1 MNESRVLHEI
11 TPLADNDF
19 MYVADRHKKEFTY
32 PIHCHEI
39 FELNFVENAA
49 GCRRTVGDSSEV
61 IGTVDLVL
69 ITSPQLEHVWEQH
82 ECRSDDIHEVTVQ
95 FYVDFLGSGHSIY
108 QTKPFRS
115 IYNMFVRAQKGL
127 AFPLPAIMQV
137 YHRLM
142 RLSSIQE
149 GFYAVMELMTIL
161 YELSKQDGA
170 RELSSTAFAKVE
182 AQSDSRR
189 VLKVKN
195 YIEDHYRDELR
206 LAQLSQM
213 VGMTDSAFSRFFK
226 QRTGKNLNEY
236 IVDVRLGH
244 AARLL
249 VDTTHTVSEICYQTG
264 FNTVCNFNRL
274 FKKRKGCNPTDFRS
288 KYRKT
293 KIIV

>member
-1 MNESRVLHEI
+1 MNQSKVLHEI
-11 TPLADNDF
+11 TPLADHDF

-39 FELNFVENAA
+39 FELNFVENAI
-49 GCRRTVGDSSEV
+49 GCRRTVGDSSEI
-61 IGTVDLVL
+61 IGQYDLVL
-69 ITSPQLEHVWEQH
+69 ITSPDLEHVWEQH
-82 ECRSDDIHEVTVQ
+82 ECQSDDIHEVTVQ
-95 FYVDFLGSGHSIY
+95 FFVNFSDE
-108 QTKPFRS
+108 RS
-115 IYNMFVRAQKGL
+115 IWQTNPFSSVYKMFMRAKKGL
-127 AFPLPAIMQV
+127 AFPMAAIMQV
-137 YHRLM
+137 YPLIIH
-142 RLSSIQE
+142 LSEIKE
-149 GFYAVMELMTIL
+149 GFYAARELMTIL

-170 RELSSTAFAKVE
+170 RELASSAFAKVE

-195 YIEDHYRDELR
+195 YIEEHYRDELR
-206 LAQLSQM
+206 LGPLSSM

-249 VDTTHTVSEICYQTG
+249 VDTTHTVAEICYETG

-274 FKKRKGCNPTDFRS
+274 FKKRKGCNPTEFRD

>member
-1 MNESRVLHEI
+1 MNQSKVLHEI
-11 TPLADNDF
+11 TPLADHDF

-39 FELNFVENAA
+39 FELNFVENAT
-49 GCRRTVGDSSEV
+49 GCRRTVGDSSEI
-61 IGTVDLVL
+61 IGQYDMVL
-69 ITSPQLEHVWEQH
+69 ITSPDLEHVWEQY
-82 ECRSDDIHEVTVQ
+82 ECQSDDIHEVTVQ
-95 FYVDFLGSGHSIY
+95 FFVDFDDEKSVW
-108 QTKPFRS
+108 QTNPFS
-115 IYNMFVRAQKGL
+115 PVYKMFMRAKKGL
-127 AFPLPAIMQV
+127 AFPMAAIMQV
-137 YHRLM
+137 YPMIIH
-142 RLSSIQE
+142 LSEIKE
-149 GFYAVMELMTIL
+149 GFYAARELMTIL

-170 RELSSTAFAKVE
+170 RELASSAFAKVE

-195 YIEDHYRDELR
+195 YIEEHYRDELR
-206 LAQLSQM
+206 LGQLSNM

-249 VDTTHTVSEICYQTG
+249 VDTTHTVAEICYETG

-274 FKKRKGCNPTDFRS
+274 FKKRKGCNPTEFRD

>member
-1 MNESRVLHEI
+1 MVLHEI
-11 TPLADNDF
+11 TPLAERDF

-49 GCRRTVGDSSEV
+49 RCRRTVGDSSEE
-61 IGTVDLVL
+61 IGQYDLVL
-69 ITSPQLEHVWEQH
+69 ITSPDLEHVWEQH
-82 ECRSDDIHEVTVQ
+82 ECHSDDIHEVTVQ
-95 FYVDFLGSGHSIY
+95 FFVDFNDEHSIY
-108 QTKPFRS
+108 HTNPFSS
-115 IYNMFVRAQKGL
+115 IYKMFLRARKGL
-127 AFPLPAIMQV
+127 AFPLSAIMQV
-137 YHRLM
+137 YPLIT
-142 RLSSIQE
+142 RLSTIQE
-149 GFYAVMELMTIL
+149 GFYAVTELFTIL

-170 RELSSTAFAKVE
+170 RELASSAFAKVSVE
-182 AQSDSRR
+182 SDSRR
-189 VLKVKN
+189 VLKVKHF
-195 YIEDHYRDELR
+195 IEENYRDELR
-206 LAQLSQM
+206 LGQLSSM

-226 QRTGKNLNEY
+226 QRTGKSLNEY

-249 VDTTHTVSEICYQTG
+249 VDTTHTISEICYETG

-274 FKKRKGCNPTDFRS
+274 FKKRKGCNPTDFRG

>member
-1 MNESRVLHEI
+1 MNQSKVLHEI
-11 TPLADNDF
+11 TPLADHDF

-32 PIHCHEI
+32 PIHCHER
-39 FELNFVENAA
+39 FELNFVENAT

-61 IGTVDLVL
+61 IGQYDLVL
-69 ITSPQLEHVWEQH
+69 ITSPDLEHVWEQY
-82 ECRSDDIHEVTVQ
+82 ECQSEDIHEVTVQ
-95 FYVDFLGSGHSIY
+95 FFVDFDDEKSVW
-108 QTKPFRS
+108 QTNPFS
-115 IYNMFVRAQKGL
+115 PVYKMFMRAKKGL
-127 AFPLPAIMQV
+127 AFPMAAIMQV
-137 YHRLM
+137 YPMIIH
-142 RLSSIQE
+142 LSEIKE
-149 GFYAVMELMTIL
+149 GFYAARELMTIL

-170 RELSSTAFAKVE
+170 RELASSAFAKVE

-195 YIEDHYRDELR
+195 YIEEHYRDELR
-206 LAQLSQM
+206 LGQLSNM

-249 VDTTHTVSEICYQTG
+249 VDTTHTVAEICYETG

-274 FKKRKGCNPTDFRS
+274 FKKRKGCNPTEFRD

>member
-1 MNESRVLHEI
+1 MSESKVLHEI
-11 TPLADNDF
+11 TPLADHDF

-39 FELNFVENAA
+39 FELNFVENGE

-61 IGTVDLVL
+61 IGQYDLVL

-82 ECRSDDIHEVTVQ
+82 HCQSTDIHEVTVQ
-95 FYVDFLGSGHSIY
+95 FYVDFNSEDSVWHTNPFSSIY
-108 QTKPFRS
+108 K
-115 IYNMFVRAQKGL
+115 MFVRAKKGL
-127 AFPLPAIMQV
+127 AFPLGAIMQV
-137 YHRLM
+137 YPMLI
-142 RLSSIQE
+142 RLSSIKE
-149 GFYAVMELMTIL
+149 GFYAVRELMTIL

-170 RELSSTAFAKVE
+170 RELSSTAFAKVVD
-182 AQSDSRR
+182 QSDSRR
-189 VLKVKN
+189 VLKVKH
-195 YIEDHYRDELR
+195 YIEEHYRDELR
-206 LAQLSQM
+206 LAQLSAM

-249 VDTTHTVSEICYQTG
+249 VDTTHTVSEICYETG

-274 FKKRKGCNPTDFRS
+274 FKKRKGCNPTEFRE

-293 KIIV
+293 KVIV

>member
-1 MNESRVLHEI
+1 MNQSKVLHEI
-11 TPLADNDF
+11 TPLADHDF

-39 FELNFVENAA
+39 FELNFVENAT
-49 GCRRTVGDSSEV
+49 GCRRTVGDSSEI
-61 IGTVDLVL
+61 IGQYDMVL
-69 ITSPQLEHVWEQH
+69 ITSPDLEHVWEQY
-82 ECRSDDIHEVTVQ
+82 ECQSDDIHEVTVQ
-95 FYVDFLGSGHSIY
+95 FFVDFDDEKSIW
-108 QTKPFRS
+108 QTNPFS
-115 IYNMFVRAQKGL
+115 PVYKMFMRAKKGL
-127 AFPLPAIMQV
+127 AFPMAAIMQV
-137 YHRLM
+137 YPMIIH
-142 RLSSIQE
+142 LSEIKE
-149 GFYAVMELMTIL
+149 GFYAARELMTIL

-170 RELSSTAFAKVE
+170 RELASSAFAKVE

-195 YIEDHYRDELR
+195 YIEEHYRDELR
-206 LAQLSQM
+206 LGQLSNM

-249 VDTTHTVSEICYQTG
+249 VDTTHTVAEICYETG

-274 FKKRKGCNPTDFRS
+274 FKKRKGCNPTEFRD

>member
-1 MNESRVLHEI
+1 MVLHEI
-11 TPLADNDF
+11 TPLADHDF

-39 FELNFVENAA
+39 FELNFVENAE

-61 IGTVDLVL
+61 IGQYDLVL

-82 ECRSDDIHEVTVQ
+82 ECHSQDIHEVTVQ
-95 FYVDFLGSGHSIY
+95 FYVDYTDEHSSFHTNPFSSIY
-108 QTKPFRS
+108 K
-115 IYNMFVRAQKGL
+115 MFMRAQKGL
-127 AFPLPAIMQV
+127 AFPMAAIMQV
-137 YHRLM
+137 YPMIIH
-142 RLSSIQE
+142 LSSIKE
-149 GFYAVMELMTIL
+149 GFYAMRELYTIL
-161 YELSKQDGA
+161 YELSKQEGA
-170 RELSSTAFAKVE
+170 RELASTAFAKVE

-195 YIEDHYRDELR
+195 YIEEHYRDELR
-206 LAQLSQM
+206 LAHLSDM
-213 VGMTDSAFSRFFK
+213 VGMTSSAFSRFFK
-226 QRTGKNLNEY
+226 LRTGKKLNEY

-249 VDTTHTVSEICYQTG
+249 VDTTHTVSEICYETG

-274 FKKRKGCNPTDFRS
+274 FRKRKGCSPTEFRD

-293 KIIV
+293 KVII

>member
-1 MNESRVLHEI
+1 MNYEVLHEI
-11 TPLADNDF
+11 TPLAESDF

-39 FELNFVENAA
+39 FELNFVENGQ

-61 IGTVDLVL
+61 IGQYDLVL
-69 ITSPQLEHVWEQH
+69 ITSSQLEHVWEQY

-95 FYVDFLGSGHSIY
+95 FIVDFADEHSIY
-108 QTKPFRS
+108 HTNPFSS
-115 IYNMFVRAQKGL
+115 IYKMFVRAQKGL
-127 AFPLPAIMQV
+127 AFPMAPIMQV
-137 YHRLM
+137 YPMLI
-142 RLSSIQE
+142 RLSSIKE
-149 GFYAVMELMTIL
+149 GFYAVRELYTIL

-170 RELSSTAFAKVE
+170 RELASTAFAKVE

-195 YIEDHYRDELR
+195 YIEEHYQDELR
-206 LAQLSQM
+206 LTMLSDM
-213 VGMTDSAFSRFFK
+213 VGMSGSAFSRFFK

-249 VDTTHTVSEICYQTG
+249 VDTTHTVSEICYETG
-264 FNTVCNFNRL
+264 FNTLCNFNRL
-274 FKKRKGCNPTDFRS
+274 FRKRKDCSPTEFRE

-293 KIIV
+293 KVIV

>member
-1 MNESRVLHEI
+1 MSEKQVLHEI
-11 TPLADNDF
+11 TPLADHDF
-19 MYVADRHKKEFTY
+19 MYVADRWKKEFTY
-32 PIHCHEI
+32 PIHCHEL

-61 IGTVDLVL
+61 IGAYDLVL

-82 ECRSDDIHEVTVQ
+82 ECSSDNIHEVTVQ
-95 FYVDFLGSGHSIY
+95 FFVDFTDEHSIY
-108 QTKPFRS
+108 HTNPFSS
-115 IYNMFVRAQKGL
+115 IYKMFVRAEKGL
-127 AFPLPAIMQV
+127 AFPMNAIMQV
-137 YHRLM
+137 YPMLNS
-142 RLSSIQE
+142 LSTIKE
-149 GFYAVMELMTIL
+149 GFYAVSQFMTIL
-161 YELSKQDGA
+161 YELSKCDDA

-182 AQSDSRR
+182 AHSDSRR

-195 YIEDHYRDELR
+195 FIENHYREELR

-226 QRTGKNLNEY
+226 QRTGKNLGEY
-236 IVDVRLGH
+236 IVDIRLGH

-249 VDTTHTVSEICYQTG
+249 VDTTHTVAEICYATG

-274 FKKRKGCNPTDFRS
+274 FRKRKGCSPTEFRD
-288 KYRKT
+288 KYHKT

>member
-1 MNESRVLHEI
+1 MSESRVLHEI
-11 TPLADNDF
+11 TPLADRDF

-39 FELNFVENAA
+39 FELNFVENGA
-49 GCRRTVGDSSEV
+49 GCRRTVGDSSEI
-61 IGTVDLVL
+61 IGQYDLVL
-69 ITSPQLEHVWEQH
+69 ITSPDLEHVWEQH
-82 ECRSDDIHEVTVQ
+82 QCKSEDIHEVTVQ
-95 FYVDFLGSGHSIY
+95 FSLDFDNEHSIY
-108 QTKPFRS
+108 HTNPFSS
-115 IYNMFVRAQKGL
+115 IYKMCLKAKKGL

-137 YHRLM
+137 YPKITH
-142 RLSSIQE
+142 LSSIKD
-149 GFYAVMELMTIL
+149 GFYAVIELMTIL
-161 YELSKQDGA
+161 YELSKQDDV

-195 YIEDHYRDELR
+195 YIENHYREELR
-206 LAQLSQM
+206 LAMLSDM

-249 VDTTHTVSEICYQTG
+249 VDTTHTVSEICYETG
-264 FNTVCNFNRL
+264 FNTICNFNRL
-274 FKKRKGCNPTDFRS
+274 FKKRKGCNPTEFRD
-288 KYRKT
+288 KYHKT

>member
-1 MNESRVLHEI
+1 MNQSKVLHEI
-11 TPLADNDF
+11 TPLADHDF

-39 FELNFVENAA
+39 FELNFVENAT

-61 IGTVDLVL
+61 IGQYDLVL
-69 ITSPQLEHVWEQH
+69 ITSPDLEHVWEQY
-82 ECRSDDIHEVTVQ
+82 ECQSEDIHEVTVQ
-95 FYVDFLGSGHSIY
+95 FFVDFDDEKSVW
-108 QTKPFRS
+108 QTNPFS
-115 IYNMFVRAQKGL
+115 PVYKMFMRAKKGL
-127 AFPLPAIMQV
+127 AFPMAAIMQV
-137 YHRLM
+137 YPMIIH
-142 RLSSIQE
+142 LSEIKE
-149 GFYAVMELMTIL
+149 GFYAARELMTIL

-170 RELSSTAFAKVE
+170 RELASSAFAKVE

-195 YIEDHYRDELR
+195 YIEEHYRDELR
-206 LAQLSQM
+206 LGQLSNM

-249 VDTTHTVSEICYQTG
+249 VDTTHTVAEICYETG

-274 FKKRKGCNPTDFRS
+274 FKKRKGCNPTEFRD